1 VQRGKLMTDALVKT
15 ERTFLR
21 SLRLGDAESIAAL
34 MTPDI
39 SRWLTNFP
47 LPYTTQMAQQRLER
61 IREAGV
67 RGQATV
73 LGIERKADGAF
84 MGWFGVYRTAERS
97 IGGLG
102 YWLGEPFQRSGYM
115 SEAAP
120 LALDVA
126 ANEMKLSSF
135 EAYIH
140 PENEGSLKIV
150 NRMGFKQAGERFVY
164 ASARDRE
171 ERCLRFVRDV

>member
-1 VQRGKLMTDALVKT
+1 MTELLSKT
-15 ERTFLR
+15 GRILLR
-21 SLRLGDAESIAAL
+21 PLRLVDAESIAAL
-34 MTPDI
+34 MTPTI

-47 LPYTTQMAQQRLER
+47 LPYTAQLAQQRLER
-61 IREAGV
+61 IREAGI

-73 LGIERKADGAF
+73 LGIERLTDGAF
-84 MGWFGVYRTAERS
+84 MGWFGVYRWAEHP

-102 YWLGEPFQRSGYM
+102 YWLGEPYQRSGYM

-126 ANEMKLSSF
+126 ASEMKLSSF

-140 PENEGSLKIV
+140 PENEGSLKIA
-150 NRMGFKQAGERFVY
+150 NRLGFEPAGEKFVY

-171 ERCLRFVRDV
+171 ERCLRFVRDLKS

>member
-1 VQRGKLMTDALVKT
+1 MMPDLLIKT
-15 ERTFLR
+15 ERILLR
-21 SLRLGDAESIAAL
+21 SLRPGDAESIAAL
-34 MTPDI
+34 MTPGI
-39 SRWLTNFP
+39 SRWLMNFA
-47 LPYTTQMAQQRLER
+47 LPYTVQLAQQRIER
-61 IREAGV
+61 ILDAGI
-67 RGQATV
+67 RGQAMV
-73 LGIERKADGAF
+73 LGIERHTDGAF
-84 MGWFGVYRTAERS
+84 MGWFGVYRTAERP

-135 EAYIH
+135 EVCIH
-140 PENEGSLKIV
+140 PENEGSFKIAH
-150 NRMGFKQAGERFVY
+150 RMGFKPAGEQFVY
-164 ASARDRE
+164 ASARDRD